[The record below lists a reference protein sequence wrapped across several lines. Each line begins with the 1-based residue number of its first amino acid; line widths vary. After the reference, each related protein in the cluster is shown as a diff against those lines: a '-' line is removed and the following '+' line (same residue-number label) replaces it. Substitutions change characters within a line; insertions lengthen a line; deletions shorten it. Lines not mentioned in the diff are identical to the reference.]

1 MNPLFIIFIGIPIIE
16 IVLMIK
22 IGQLIGAINTV
33 LLIFVTAATGIFFAR
48 IQGIKTLKT
57 GLTNMYQN
65 KVPIKELISG
75 ASIAFAALLLIIPGF
90 LTDLIG
96 FLLLIPF
103 TRNIFLSVFKMEK
116 MRENKNYDDN
126 IIEAEIIDDKEKDK
140 DK

>member
-57 GLTNMYQN
+57 GLTNMYRN
-65 KVPIKELISG
+65 KIPIKELISG

-90 LTDLIG
+90 FTDLIG

-103 TRNIFLSVFKMEK
+103 TRNIFLSVFKMGK
-116 MRENKNYDDN
+116 IRENKNYDEN

>member
-65 KVPIKELISG
+65 KIPIKELISG

-90 LTDLIG
+90 FTDLIG

>member
-65 KVPIKELISG
+65 KIPIKELISG
-75 ASIAFAALLLIIPGF
+75 ASIAFAAFLLIIPGF

>member
-65 KVPIKELISG
+65 KIPIKELISG

-103 TRNIFLSVFKMEK
+103 TRNIFLSIFKMEK
-116 MRENKNYDDN
+116 MRENKNYDEN

>member
-1 MNPLFIIFIGIPIIE
+1 MNPLFIIFISIPIIE

-65 KVPIKELISG
+65 KVAIKELISG

-103 TRNIFLSVFKMEK
+103 TRNIFLSVFKMGK
-116 MRENKNYDDN
+116 MRENKNYDEN

>member
-1 MNPLFIIFIGIPIIE
+1 MNPFFIIFIGIPIIE

-103 TRNIFLSVFKMEK
+103 TRNIFLSVFKMGK
-116 MRENKNYDDN
+116 MRENKNYDEN

>member
-103 TRNIFLSVFKMEK
+103 TRNIFLSVFKIGK
-116 MRENKNYDDN
+116 MRENKNYDEN

>member
-1 MNPLFIIFIGIPIIE
+1 MNPLFIIFIGIPLIE

-65 KVPIKELISG
+65 KIPIKELISG
-75 ASIAFAALLLIIPGF
+75 ASIAFAAFLLIIPGF

-103 TRNIFLSVFKMEK
+103 TRNIFLSVFKTGK
-116 MRENKNYDDN
+116 MRENKNYDEN

>member
-65 KVPIKELISG
+65 KIPIKELISG
-75 ASIAFAALLLIIPGF
+75 ASIAFAAFLLIIPGF

-116 MRENKNYDDN
+116 MRENKNYDEN

>member
-65 KVPIKELISG
+65 KIPIKELISG
-75 ASIAFAALLLIIPGF
+75 ASIAFAAFLLIIPGF

-103 TRNIFLSVFKMEK
+103 TRNIFLSIFKMGK
-116 MRENKNYDDN
+116 IRENKNYDEN

>member
-57 GLTNMYQN
+57 GLTNMYRN
-65 KVPIKELISG
+65 KIPIKELISG

-90 LTDLIG
+90 FTDLIG

-103 TRNIFLSVFKMEK
+103 TRNIFLSIFKMGK
-116 MRENKNYDDN
+116 IRENKNYDEN

>member
-103 TRNIFLSVFKMEK
+103 TRNIFLSVFKMGK

>member
-75 ASIAFAALLLIIPGF
+75 ASIAFAAFLLIIPGF

-103 TRNIFLSVFKMEK
+103 TRNIFLSVFKTGK
-116 MRENKNYDDN
+116 MRENKNYDEN

>member
-103 TRNIFLSVFKMEK
+103 TRNIFLSVFKMGK
-116 MRENKNYDDN
+116 MRENKNYDEN
-126 IIEAEIIDDKEKDK
+126 IIEAEIIDDKEKD
-140 DK
+140 

>member
-48 IQGIKTLKT
+48 MQGIKTLKT
-57 GLTNMYQN
+57 GLTNMYRN
-65 KVPIKELISG
+65 KIPIKELISG

-90 LTDLIG
+90 FTDLIG

-103 TRNIFLSVFKMEK
+103 TRNIFLSIFKMRK
-116 MRENKNYDDN
+116 IRENKNYDEN

>member
-1 MNPLFIIFIGIPIIE
+1 MNPLFIIFISIPIIE

-103 TRNIFLSVFKMEK
+103 TRNIFLSVFKMGK
-116 MRENKNYDDN
+116 MRENKNYDEN

>member
-103 TRNIFLSVFKMEK
+103 TRNIFLSIFKIGK
-116 MRENKNYDDN
+116 IRENKNYDEN

>member
-65 KVPIKELISG
+65 KIPIKELISG
-75 ASIAFAALLLIIPGF
+75 ASIAFAAFLLIIPGF

-103 TRNIFLSVFKMEK
+103 TRNIFLSVFKIGK
-116 MRENKNYDDN
+116 MRENKNYDEN

>member
-65 KVPIKELISG
+65 KIPIKELISG

-90 LTDLIG
+90 FTDLIG

-103 TRNIFLSVFKMEK
+103 TRNIFLSVKKKKK
-116 MRENKNYDDN
+116 MRENKNYDEN

>member
-57 GLTNMYQN
+57 GLTNMYRN
-65 KVPIKELISG
+65 KIPIKELISG

-103 TRNIFLSVFKMEK
+103 TRNIFLSVFKMGK
-116 MRENKNYDDN
+116 MRENKNYDEN

>member
-103 TRNIFLSVFKMEK
+103 TRNIFLSVFKMGK
-116 MRENKNYDDN
+116 MRENKNYDEN

>member
-65 KVPIKELISG
+65 KIPIKELISG

-90 LTDLIG
+90 FTDLIG

-103 TRNIFLSVFKMEK
+103 TRNIFLSIFKMEK
-116 MRENKNYDDN
+116 MRENKNYDEN

>member
-65 KVPIKELISG
+65 KIPIKELISG

-103 TRNIFLSVFKMEK
+103 TRNIFLSVFKMGK
-116 MRENKNYDDN
+116 IRENKNYDEN

>member
-48 IQGIKTLKT
+48 MQGIKTLKT
-57 GLTNMYQN
+57 GLTNMYRN
-65 KVPIKELISG
+65 KIPIKELISG

-90 LTDLIG
+90 FTDLIG

-103 TRNIFLSVFKMEK
+103 TINIFLSIFKMGK
-116 MRENKNYDDN
+116 IRENKNYDEN

>member
-57 GLTNMYQN
+57 GLTNMYRN
-65 KVPIKELISG
+65 KIPIKELISG

-90 LTDLIG
+90 FTDLIG

>member
-103 TRNIFLSVFKMEK
+103 TRNIFLSVFKIRK
-116 MRENKNYDDN
+116 MRENKNYDEN

>member
-65 KVPIKELISG
+65 KIPIKELISG

-103 TRNIFLSVFKMEK
+103 TRNIFLSVFKMGK
-116 MRENKNYDDN
+116 MRENKNYDEN

>member
-57 GLTNMYQN
+57 GLTHMYQN
-65 KVPIKELISG
+65 KIPINELISG

-103 TRNIFLSVFKMEK
+103 TRNIFLSVFKMGK
-116 MRENKNYDDN
+116 MRENKNYDEN

>member
-57 GLTNMYQN
+57 GLTNVYQN
-65 KVPIKELISG
+65 KIPIKELISG
-75 ASIAFAALLLIIPGF
+75 ASIAFAAFLLIIPGF

-103 TRNIFLSVFKMEK
+103 TRNIFLSVFKMGK
-116 MRENKNYDDN
+116 MRENKNYDEN

>member
-57 GLTNMYQN
+57 GLTHMYQN
-65 KVPIKELISG
+65 KIPIKELISG

-103 TRNIFLSVFKMEK
+103 TRNIFLSVFKMGK
-116 MRENKNYDDN
+116 MRENKNYDEN

>member
-103 TRNIFLSVFKMEK
+103 TRNIFLSIFKMGK
-116 MRENKNYDDN
+116 IRENKNYDEN